1 MKKFKS
7 NICVVGLGYVGLP
20 LAIAFGKKFKTY
32 GYDIDRRKIRRLK
45 NNIDDNQQI
54 EKKNFHLSKNLIFT
68 DNLNDLKNCNVF
80 ILTLPTPVNNE
91 KLPDLEILKNGIK
104 KIASIMKAGDIVVI
118 ESTVYPGVTEDVC
131 GELIESKTKYKLNKD
146 FFLGYSPERINP
158 GDKKR
163 KLENINKIISASNK
177 NTLNKLNYL
186 YSNIIKA
193 KIVKVK
199 NIKIAEA
206 AKVIE
211 NTQRDINIALINELS
226 MLFNKLNLDTNEVLA
241 AASSKWNFHN
251 YEPGLV
257 GGHCIGV
264 DPYYLTYIAK
274 KKNFNPKIISAGRKI
289 NDNLPSYI
297 YKQLL
302 IKSNLK
308 KIKIKNAKLLFIGLA
323 FKENCNDFRN
333 SKSIDLLNLIGKKFK
348 NIQIYDPYINSE
360 NIKKFKRFKTLNL
373 EKIKKHK
380 FDVIIL
386 SVPHKK
392 ILNFLRKHIL
402 KILKNNYILF
412 DIKNKLNLKEDQVD
426 FKL

>member
-7 NICVVGLGYVGLP
+7 NICIVGLGYVGLP
-20 LAIAFGKKFKTY
+20 LAIAFGKRFKTY
-32 GYDIDRRKIRRLK
+32 GYDNDERRIRRLK
-45 NNIDDNQQI
+45 KNIDDNQQI

-68 DNLNDLKNCNVF
+68 DDLKDLENCNIF
-80 ILTLPTPVNNE
+80 ILTLPTPVNNK
-91 KLPDLEILKNGIK
+91 KLPDLDILKNGIK
-104 KIASIMKAGDIVVI
+104 KVASIMKSGDIVVI

-131 GELIESKTKYKLNKD
+131 GGLIESKTKYKLNKD

-163 KLENINKIISASNK
+163 KLENIDKIISASNRD
-177 NTLNKLNYL
+177 TLNKLDYL
-186 YSNIIKA
+186 YSKIIKA
-193 KIVKVK
+193 KIIKVK

-211 NTQRDINIALINELS
+211 NTQRDINIALVNELS
-226 MLFNKLNLDTNEVLA
+226 MLFNKLNLNTNEVLA
-241 AASSKWNFHN
+241 AASTKWNFHN

-274 KKNFNPKIISAGRKI
+274 KKNFNPNIILAGRKI

-297 YKQLL
+297 YKKLL

-308 KIKIKNAKLLFIGLA
+308 KIKIKNVKLLFLGLT

-333 SKSIDLLNLIGKKFK
+333 SKSIDLLNLIGKKFQ
-348 NIQIYDPYINSE
+348 NIQIYDPYINLE
-360 NIKKFKRFKTLNL
+360 NIGNFKKFKISNL
-373 EKIKKHK
+373 EKIKKQK
-380 FDVIIL
+380 FDIIIL

-392 ILNFLRKHIL
+392 ILNFLKKNIF
-402 KILKNNYILF
+402 KILKNKNILF
-412 DIKNKLNLKEDQVD
+412 DIKNKLNLREDQVD

>member
-7 NICVVGLGYVGLP
+7 NICIVGLGYVGLP
-20 LAIAFGKKFKTY
+20 LAIAFGKRFKTY
-32 GYDIDRRKIRRLK
+32 GYDNDERRIRRLK
-45 NNIDDNQQI
+45 KNIDDNQQI

-68 DNLNDLKNCNVF
+68 DDLKDLENCNIF
-80 ILTLPTPVNNE
+80 ILTLPTPVNNK
-91 KLPDLEILKNGIK
+91 KLPDLDILKNGIK
-104 KIASIMKAGDIVVI
+104 KVASIMKSGDIVVI

-131 GELIESKTKYKLNKD
+131 GGLIESKTKYKLNKD

-163 KLENINKIISASNK
+163 KLENIDKIISASNRD
-177 NTLNKLNYL
+177 TLNKLDYL
-186 YSNIIKA
+186 YSKIIKA
-193 KIVKVK
+193 KIIKVK

-211 NTQRDINIALINELS
+211 NTQRDINIALVNELS
-226 MLFNKLNLDTNEVLA
+226 MLFNKLNLNTNEVLA
-241 AASSKWNFHN
+241 AASTKWNFHN

-274 KKNFNPKIISAGRKI
+274 KKNLNPNIILAGRKI

-297 YKQLL
+297 YKKLL

-308 KIKIKNAKLLFIGLA
+308 KIKIKNVKLLCLGLT

-333 SKSIDLLNLIGKKFK
+333 AKSIDLLNLIGKKFQ
-348 NIQIYDPYINSE
+348 NIQIYDPYINLE
-360 NIKKFKRFKTLNL
+360 NIGNFKKFKISNL
-373 EKIKKHK
+373 EKIKKQK
-380 FDVIIL
+380 FDIIIL

-392 ILNFLRKHIL
+392 ILNFLKKNIF
-402 KILKNNYILF
+402 KILKNKNILF
-412 DIKNKLNLKEDQVD
+412 DIKNKLNLREDQVD